1 MVRPWKER
9 FRVTM
14 VPRPSPYFSHDHLRA
29 SLMIPS
35 FASAPEFPKKAAAM
49 PDRVQSFSASLT

>member
-9 FRVTM
+9 FSVM
-14 VPRPSPYFSHDHLRA
+14 VVPRPSPYFSQDHFRA

-35 FASAPEFPKKAAAM
+35 LASAPELPKKAAAI
-49 PDRVQSFSASLT
+49 PDRVHSFSASCT